1 MSNFLSR
8 LGARQTGE
16 PAIRPRAVSRF
27 ETASTA
33 ASRPEN
39 ALSGAEESILG
50 AQPLQ
55 PASPGRPDGNRGD
68 AIRNTSQQ
76 SKPSAGQL
84 RHPGQLLDDEIE
96 QRLRDLLNGATRASF
111 APQQTE
117 RPSQDR
123 TARESV
129 GALAVAESNSASRH
143 DSPNPTTPVITNIA
157 PVVAVAAR
165 PDARREPSLRDAAR
179 ADRDTAPREPDVV
192 HVHIGRVEVRAV
204 HAAPERARTRT
215 QTGAEVARPLSLDRY
230 LNAKKLP

>member
-8 LGARQTGE
+8 LGARQAGE

-50 AQPLQ
+50 APPLQ
-55 PASPGRPDGNRGD
+55 PAPPGRPDGNRGD

-84 RHPGQLLDDEIE
+84 RHPGQL
-96 QRLRDLLNGATRASF
+96 TSF
-111 APQQTE
+111 APQQTQ

-123 TARESV
+123 TAGESV
-129 GALAVAESNSASRH
+129 GALAVAESDSASRH
-143 DSPNPTTPVITNIA
+143 DSPNPTTPIITNIA
-157 PVVAVAAR
+157 PVVAAPAR
-165 PDARREPSLRDAAR
+165 PDARRDPSLRDAAR

-215 QTGAEVARPLSLDRY
+215 QTGAEVERPLSLDRY

>member
-27 ETASTA
+27 ETPSTA

-84 RHPGQLLDDEIE
+84 RHPGQL
-96 QRLRDLLNGATRASF
+96 TSF
-111 APQQTE
+111 APQQTK
-117 RPSQDR
+117 RPSQDP

-129 GALAVAESNSASRH
+129 GALAVAESNSGSRH
-143 DSPNPTTPVITNIA
+143 DSPNPTATIITNIA
-157 PVVAVAAR
+157 PVVAAPAR
-165 PDARREPSLRDAAR
+165 PDARRDPSLRDAAR